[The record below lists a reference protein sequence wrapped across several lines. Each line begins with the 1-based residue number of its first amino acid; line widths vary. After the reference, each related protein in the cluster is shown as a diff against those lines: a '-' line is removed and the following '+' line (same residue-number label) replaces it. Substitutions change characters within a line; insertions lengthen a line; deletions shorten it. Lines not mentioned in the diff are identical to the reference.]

1 MKKQVNI
8 IGGGLAGAEAAAYL
22 ARHQVYVNLYEMRP
36 YVTSEAHSSDLF
48 GELVCS
54 NSLKSNDLDNAAGLL
69 KAEMRVLDSLM
80 MEAAE
85 ASKISGG
92 RALIVDRHKF
102 AAYISKQLEN
112 NKYINII
119 REEVKEIPEG
129 ITIVASGPLTSD
141 ALTKTLENLLGEQM
155 LGFFDASSPI
165 VTKDSLD
172 LSKMYE
178 KSRYEN
184 NDGGYLNVPLTKKQ
198 YETLVRELVNAK
210 RAPLKKIDEQ
220 YFEGC
225 LPLEVMA
232 SRGENTLRFGP
243 LKPKG
248 LEQEDGTLPYAVVQ
262 LRQDDVAG
270 NLYNLV
276 GFQTNLT
283 YGEQRRVFGL
293 IPGFENA
300 EYVRYGLMHRNT
312 FIKAPAVLNKTLQ
325 LKNYPNIFVAGQLSG
340 VEGYIESGASGIV
353 AGINAL
359 RLLENKQLVSPP
371 FETMLGALLNY
382 LENAHIKTF
391 APMNANFGIIYGVN
405 KQNRLQKASEAVEK
419 MKRWKESIH
428 G

>member
-1 MKKQVNI
+1 
-8 IGGGLAGAEAAAYL
+8 
-22 ARHQVYVNLYEMRP
+22 
-36 YVTSEAHSSDLF
+36 
-48 GELVCS
+48 
-54 NSLKSNDLDNAAGLL
+54 
-69 KAEMRVLDSLM
+69 
-80 MEAAE
+80 
-85 ASKISGG
+85 
-92 RALIVDRHKF
+92 
-102 AAYISKQLEN
+102 
-112 NKYINII
+112 
-119 REEVKEIPEG
+119 
-129 ITIVASGPLTSD
+129 
-141 ALTKTLENLLGEQM
+141 
-155 LGFFDASSPI
+155 
-165 VTKDSLD
+165 
-172 LSKMYE
+172 MYE
-178 KSRYEN
+178 KAAMKITT
-184 NDGGYLNVPLTKKQ
+184 YLNVPLTKKQ

-325 LKNYPNIFVAGQLSG
+325 LKNYPNIFIAGQLSG